1 MTFNE
6 TMFTFYLYTATPCPE
21 LRVPGNGAKVCNGW
35 KTDMA
40 SLCLVFCAGDRS
52 LPFGSDHRQW
62 WVCGAHGAWIPSSPL
77 PDCAGITFCRFFLWT
92 FASPL
97 P

>member
-1 MTFNE
+1 
-6 TMFTFYLYTATPCPE
+6 
-21 LRVPGNGAKVCNGW
+21 
-35 KTDMA
+35 MA

-77 PDCAGITFCRFFLWT
+77 PDCAGMTVFKAKNRVYMDLW
-92 FASPL
+92 FIYL
-97 P
+97 K